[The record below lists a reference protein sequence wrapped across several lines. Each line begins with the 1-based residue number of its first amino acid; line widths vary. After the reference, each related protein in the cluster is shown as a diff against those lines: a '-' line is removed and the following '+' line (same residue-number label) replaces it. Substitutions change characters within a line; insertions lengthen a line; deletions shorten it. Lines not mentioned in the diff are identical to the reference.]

1 MSIEHCDD
9 LSWLSRKRQSHKQD
23 GEALMPQY
31 GLRIVSASGDP
42 AMAFGLPLIW
52 TDNGPS
58 F

>member
-42 AMAFGLPLIW
+42 AMAFE
-52 TDNGPS
+52 PS
-58 F
+58 LKL